1 MLSNQEDFEMV
12 QGRLYNIDNNVK
24 IPKIPK
30 IPNESNETN
39 NSENGIN
46 AVPTEINDMIY
57 LQCTNGWIAG
67 YINKN
72 TVIQSLYSKKVIGEL
87 DNDLVYY
94 FDEEKN
100 RHQVGYVQSNR
111 FFMGEKNEGILLGQI
126 EGNQVVD
133 NQDKF
138 CGLLSRSENISVC
151 AAASML
157 LLFQNEIQEYIFG
170 KDSLLT
176 PIEYDNYLPKQEEI
190 NQSRKKTYKTER
202 LVDPKKTG
210 IIGSFIGVYLTNG
223 FTGLAKYILALVL
236 LGALAI
242 IAIPAFVTTG
252 WIQIFNS
259 DNNDG
264 GGLVIKIVLLISCA
278 IGSYIYYKKSF
289 GAGFMTTVGIMGAFS
304 LFYDLIYLE
313 SPLSSWIISLLLIYP
328 IAALMLCAIPF
339 LIIYFIKKFKEKN
352 RL

>member
-1 MLSNQEDFEMV
+1 MT
-12 QGRLYNIDNNVK
+12 QGRLYSVDNNAK

-39 NSENGIN
+39 ISKNGIN
-46 AVPTEINDMIY
+46 AVPTELNDMIY
-57 LQCTNGWIAG
+57 LQYTNGWIAG
-67 YINKN
+67 YIDKN
-72 TVIQSLYSKKVIGEL
+72 TVIKNPYSKKVIGEL

-100 RHQVGYVQSNR
+100 RHQVGYIQSNK
-111 FFMGEKNEGILLGQI
+111 FFMGENNEGILLGQI

-138 CGLLSRSENISVC
+138 CGLLSKSENISIC

-170 KDSLLT
+170 KDPLLT
-176 PIEYDNYLPKQEEI
+176 PIEYDNYLPKQEVI

-210 IIGSFIGVYLTNG
+210 IIGSFIGVYLANG

-242 IAIPAFVTTG
+242 MAIPAFVTTG

-313 SPLSSWIISLLLIYP
+313 TPLSSWIISLLLIYP

-339 LIIYFIKKFKEKN
+339 LIIYFIKKFREKN

>member
-1 MLSNQEDFEMV
+1 MLRNQEDFEMV
-12 QGRLYNIDNNVK
+12 QGRLYNVDNNVK

-100 RHQVGYVQSNR
+100 RHQVGYVQSNK

-138 CGLLSRSENISVC
+138 CGLLSKSENISVC

-170 KDSLLT
+170 KDPLLT

-210 IIGSFIGVYLTNG
+210 IIGSFIGVYLANG

-264 GGLVIKIVLLISCA
+264 GGSVIKIVLLISCA
-278 IGSYIYYKKSF
+278 VGSYIYYKKSF

-313 SPLSSWIISLLLIYP
+313 TPLSSWIISLLLIYP

-339 LIIYFIKKFKEKN
+339 LIVYFIKKVREKN
-352 RL
+352 RF

>member
-1 MLSNQEDFEMV
+1 MV
-12 QGRLYNIDNNVK
+12 QGRLYNVDNNVK

-100 RHQVGYVQSNR
+100 RHQVGYVQSNK

-138 CGLLSRSENISVC
+138 CGLLSKSENISVC

-170 KDSLLT
+170 KDPLLT

-210 IIGSFIGVYLTNG
+210 IIGSFIGVYLANG

-264 GGLVIKIVLLISCA
+264 GGSVIKIVLLISCA
-278 IGSYIYYKKSF
+278 VGSYIYYKKSF

-313 SPLSSWIISLLLIYP
+313 TPLSSWIISLLLIYP

-339 LIIYFIKKFKEKN
+339 LIIYFIKKFREKN